1 MMSREVILTRP
12 INVSVHMGGKIR
24 TIDQLIRKFIK
35 RCKEENIVKE
45 VKDRLYYESKGAKR
59 RKKRHAA
66 KARSR
71 SNDSQKFK
79 GKK

>member
-1 MMSREVILTRP
+1 MGKSH
-12 INVSVHMGGKIR
+12 NVSVHMGGKIR
-24 TIDQLIRKFIK
+24 TVDQLIRRFIK

-45 VKDRLYYESKGAKR
+45 VKDRSYYESKGTKR

-66 KARSR
+66 KARYR
-71 SNDSQKFK
+71 TNANNNFK

>member
-1 MMSREVILTRP
+1 LSRSH
-12 INVSVHMGGKIR
+12 NVSVHMGGKIR
-24 TIDQLIRKFIK
+24 TVDQLIRRFIK

-45 VKDRLYYESKGAKR
+45 VKDRSYYESKGTKR

-66 KARSR
+66 KARYKPSI
-71 SNDSQKFK
+71 NNNFK